1 MVARWT
7 PNPKVRVQILYGL
20 PINGGVA
27 HLGERIPCTD
37 KVAGSIPVASTNRE
51 VVQSGRTRALGA

>member
-1 MVARWT
+1 MDSWS
-7 PNPKVRVQILYGL
+7 N
-20 PINGGVA
+20 NSGGVA

>member
-20 PINGGVA
+20 PKKD
-27 HLGERIPCTD
+27 LT
-37 KVAGSIPVASTNRE
+37 
-51 VVQSGRTRALGA
+51 VVPPACYTKGIVNDDEPLWSDYETKRDEKTKNDYKL